1 MQNLLEGFSLGMS
14 WDPQEELESVAGEK
28 DIWNRGLQ
36 WEWDPMGQILVGMV
50 CFSFALDG
58 SGLSKKWK
66 NLQVVASKND
76 GVNN

>member
-1 MQNLLEGFSLGMS
+1 MS

-36 WEWDPMGQILVGMV
+36 WEWDPMGPILVGMV

-58 SGLSKKWK
+58 SGRSKK
-66 NLQVVASKND
+66 
-76 GVNN
+76 